1 MSLIFTSGRRQP
13 HQVPRLSFIAWCG
26 LGCPVMLRARAVG
39 GAVTLPVR
47 LQRGQILGTKNLL
60 ERDTELAVI
69 SDAAMAAVHARTGA
83 TLLIEGPAGIGKT
96 SLLEAGYGIAAG
108 LGAPVLRARGGELE
122 RDFSFGV
129 ARQLLEARVSALA
142 VAERE
147 RVLDGAAR
155 SAAPVVDPRVA
166 AGPVPADEAAAEE
179 RAFMVSH
186 GLFWLVCNL
195 ADTVPLFLGVD
206 DGQWCDAGSARFLS
220 YLSRRLDELPV
231 LLVVAMRS
239 GEPGND
245 AVRAA
250 LGGSHTRVLRPRP
263 LSVAATGEV
272 VRRKLASGA
281 EEDFCRECHRVSGG
295 NPFLLGALLDE
306 LAAERIAPVSASAGH
321 LAGVH
326 PPTVTRG
333 ILARLARLGPDAGS
347 LARAVA
353 VLDSAELR
361 EAASLANLD
370 VPAAARAADALADAE
385 VLSRQRRLEF
395 AHPLV
400 RNVVYE
406 SIAPAQRALEHG
418 RAAWLFSQ
426 PAPDYD
432 RMACHLLQAA
442 PAADRRV
449 VDVLREAARLA
460 LRHGATD
467 AAVAHLRRALR
478 EPPQPSQLPDVTREL
493 GTAELLAREPSAIER
508 LTDALAITAQPVQR
522 AQIALLLGRALVT
535 AGRLTEAESVLSSP
549 ISELG
554 SDGDLAVRLEMWR
567 AALGLLDPRFR
578 AGLDQRLPVLRS
590 LAGRSGPAGQGLLVV
605 LAYLAAMKGADREE
619 VLGLTDQGLDGARFL
634 TAETDGMAL
643 WCATLMLAWI
653 DDLDRA
659 DRVRDELLAAARH
672 GSVVASAIAAICAAS
687 TAMRRGSLAV
697 AEAEAR
703 TAADL
708 AVQYDR
714 PFYEPFARAL
724 LGEALLERG
733 DIGQAAAAMDGID
746 LEHIRGSGPSSLL
759 LHVRGRVRAAR
770 GDREGAAR
778 DLRRCGEISEL
789 LGYVNPN
796 IAPWRSCLAQVV
808 PDPQEAQALVQTELS
823 RARRAGQ
830 PRGIGVA
837 LRVTALLSHP
847 RERLP
852 LLQEAVETLRR
863 SPSALELARAL
874 SDYGSALAR
883 GGQRT
888 TAREPLR
895 QAMDLADRC
904 GARGLARHARDEL
917 RATGARPRRE
927 RLSGL
932 DSLTPGELSVA
943 RLAADGLTNRQI
955 AEALFVSTKTVGTH
969 LGHIY
974 DKLAVNNR
982 EAIARI
988 MQEGS
993 RAPR

>member
-1 MSLIFTSGRRQP
+1 VWYG
-13 HQVPRLSFIAWCG
+13 
-26 LGCPVMLRARAVG
+26 ARS
-39 GAVTLPVR
+39 
-47 LQRGQILGTKNLL
+47 ILGTEDLL

-69 SDAAMAAVHARTGA
+69 SDAVVAAVQARTGGI
-83 TLLIEGPAGIGKT
+83 LLIEGPAGIGKT

-108 LGAPVLRARGGELE
+108 LGAAVLRARGGELE
-122 RDFSFGV
+122 RNFSFGV

-142 VAERE
+142 AAERE
-147 RVLDGAAR
+147 RVLDGVAG
-155 SAAPVVDPRVA
+155 SAVPVVDSRVA
-166 AGPVPADEAAAEE
+166 AGPLPGDEAAAEE

-231 LLVVAMRS
+231 VLVVVVRS
-239 GEPGND
+239 GEPGHD

-250 LGGSHTRVLRPRP
+250 LGGSHPRVLRPRP
-263 LSVAATGEV
+263 LSVAATSDL
-272 VRRKLASGA
+272 VRKKLASGA
-281 EEDFCRECHRVSGG
+281 EEDFCRECYRVSGG

-306 LAAERIAPVSASAGH
+306 LAAERIAPVSASARRLTGVYP
-321 LAGVH
+321 LA
-326 PPTVTRG
+326 VTRG
-333 ILARLARLGPDAGS
+333 MLARLARLGPEAGS

-353 VLDSAELR
+353 VLGSAELR
-361 EAASLANLD
+361 EAADLASVGL
-370 VPAAARAADALADAE
+370 PAAARAADALAEAE
-385 VLSRQRRLEF
+385 VLSGERRLEF

-400 RNVVYE
+400 RNVVYQ

-418 RAAWLFSQ
+418 RAAWLFSD

-432 RMACHLLQAA
+432 RMASHLLQAA
-442 PAADRRV
+442 PAGDGRV

-460 LRHGATD
+460 LRHGTAD

-478 EPPQPSQLPDVTREL
+478 EPPESSQLPDVTREL
-493 GTAELLAREPSAIER
+493 ATAELLAREPAAIER
-508 LTDALAITAQPVQR
+508 LGDALSITAQPTQR
-522 AQIALLLGRALVT
+522 AQIALLLGRALVI
-535 AGRLTEAESVLSSP
+535 AGRLNEAEPVLSSS

-554 SDGDLAVRLEMWR
+554 DIDRDLTARLEMWR
-567 AALGLLDPRFR
+567 AALGLLDGRFR
-578 AGLDQRLPVLRS
+578 ADLDQRLPALRALS
-590 LAGRSGPAGQGLLVV
+590 GQSGLAGPGLLIL
-605 LAYLAAMKGADREE
+605 LAYRAAMEGTDRNE
-619 VLGLTDQGLDGARFL
+619 VLGLTDQGLNGARFL

-659 DRVRDELLAAARH
+659 DRVRDRLLAVARH

-703 TAADL
+703 IATEL
-708 AVQYDR
+708 AVGFDR
-714 PFYEPFARAL
+714 KFYEPFGRAL

-733 DIGQAAAAMDGID
+733 DIGQAAAVMDGLD
-746 LEHIRGSGPSSLL
+746 PGHIPGSGPSASLL
-759 LHVRGRVRAAR
+759 FVRGRVRAAR
-770 GDREGAAR
+770 GDREGAAQ

-789 LGYVNPN
+789 LGYLNPN
-796 IAPWRSCLAQVV
+796 ITPWRSCLALVV
-808 PDPQEAQALVQTELS
+808 PDPGEAQALVQTELS
-823 RARRAGQ
+823 RARQTGQ

-837 LRVTALLSHP
+837 LRVSALLSHP
-847 RERLP
+847 RARLP

-874 SDYGSALAR
+874 TDYGSALAR
-883 GGQRT
+883 GGQRAS
-888 TAREPLR
+888 AREPLR
-895 QAMDLADRC
+895 QALDLANAC
-904 GARGLARHARDEL
+904 GARGLARQARDEL

-955 AEALFVSTKTVGTH
+955 AEALFLSTKTIGTH

-982 EAIARI
+982 EDIARI
-988 MQEGS
+988 MREAN